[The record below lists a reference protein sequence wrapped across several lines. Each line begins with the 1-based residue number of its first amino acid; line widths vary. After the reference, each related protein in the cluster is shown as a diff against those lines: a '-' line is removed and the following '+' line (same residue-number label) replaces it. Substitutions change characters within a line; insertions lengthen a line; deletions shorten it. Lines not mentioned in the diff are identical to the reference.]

1 MERLLR
7 VTVFV
12 LCLLPFAW
20 LVWAASNAA
29 LGVDP
34 GETIMHFTGEWS
46 LRMLLLS
53 LLVSPLRQ
61 WLGWPPLLK
70 LRRPIALC
78 AFFYASIHLLCFC
91 QFFVGW
97 ELAALWEELL
107 ERPYIAAGFGAWLLM
122 LPLVLTSTRSMQ
134 RRLGRN
140 WMRLHRAVYVVVLL
154 ACCHLLWQARSD
166 IGEALI
172 YILIAGLLLGWR
184 LRRHL
189 GRRPLPA
196 GSGARA

>member
-7 VTVFV
+7 LTVFV

-20 LVWAASNAA
+20 LVWAAGNAA

-34 GETIMHFTGEWS
+34 GEVIMHFTGEWG

-70 LRRPIALC
+70 LRRPIALY
-78 AFFYASIHLLCFC
+78 AFFYGAIHLLCFC
-91 QFFVGW
+91 HFYVGW
-97 ELAALWEELL
+97 EFASLWEELL
-107 ERPYIAAGFGAWLLM
+107 ERPYISAGFGAWLLM
-122 LPLVLTSTRSMQ
+122 LPLVLTSTRGMQ
-134 RRLGRN
+134 RRLRRN
-140 WMRLHRAVYVVVLL
+140 WSRLHRSVYLVVLL

-166 IGEALI
+166 VGEALI
-172 YILIAGLLLGWR
+172 YITIASLLLGWR
-184 LRRHL
+184 WKRHL
-189 GRRPLPA
+189 GRRRFPPA
-196 GSGARA
+196 SQA